1 MHYLEAGLPL
11 LRSQTP
17 LFAEMQEAIHSGRRK
32 LWWTAGSQAGM
43 IGMSPRVTSTSVRI
57 TSKSGAR
64 TSWRDPEDPMSDR
77 LSERRTSRRDPEDRM
92 SDRLSSE
99 RQTRVTSTYFM
110 HDGPEEATECKRF
123 STGRVSSTDPTPHD
137 APRVSVRDS
146 EGGLLSSSSALPS
159 IFVEEVLNELPQE
172 SRWSAR
178 RRTTQVVSP
187 DSGNP
192 SRHLRPSAF
201 KDRSRPAVEAS
212 VSLEPS
218 PGGHSVTRRMSDEA
232 RQNQE
237 PSATGT
243 SDEQGMQK
251 IHPCLLTATQPL
263 PILEC
268 AAQLPNRQDVNVAN
282 VPAQQPSSIV
292 SIKVQPPTTAPPISS
307 KGNPDSTRSFRK
319 PCERPGRQYSIG

>member
-1 MHYLEAGLPL
+1 
-11 LRSQTP
+11 
-17 LFAEMQEAIHSGRRK
+17 
-32 LWWTAGSQAGM
+32 
-43 IGMSPRVTSTSVRI
+43 MSPRVTSTSVHM

-64 TSWRDPEDPMSDR
+64 TSWRDPED
-77 LSERRTSRRDPEDRM
+77 RM
-92 SDRLSSE
+92 SSRLSSE

-123 STGRVSSTDPTPHD
+123 SKGRVSSTDPTPHD

-146 EGGLLSSSSALPS
+146 EGGLLPC
-159 IFVEEVLNELPQE
+159 IFVEEVLKEMPQE

-178 RRTTQVVSP
+178 RRTTQLVSP

-201 KDRSRPAVEAS
+201 KGRRASAPAVEAS

-251 IHPCLLTATQPL
+251 IHSCLLTDTQPL

-282 VPAQQPSSIV
+282 APAQQPSSIV

-307 KGNPDSTRSFRK
+307 KGNPDSTRHFRK
-319 PCERPGRQYSIG
+319 PCECPGRQYSIG